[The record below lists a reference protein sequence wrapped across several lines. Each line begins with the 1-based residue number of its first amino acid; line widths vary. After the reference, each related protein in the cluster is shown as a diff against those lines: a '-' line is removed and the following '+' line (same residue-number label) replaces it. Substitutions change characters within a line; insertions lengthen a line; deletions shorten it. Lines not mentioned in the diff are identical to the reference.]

1 MDALSQLLS
10 LGRSHVE
17 LDVRCLLDG
26 PFAMP
31 HDPLPPGEAAFHLV
45 LAGTCRMRTADGRT
59 LQLADGDQI
68 GIGSLLMTFH
78 RRSDRTSTETQKR
91 LRD

>member
-10 LGRSHVE
+10 LGRSRVE

-31 HDPLPPGEAAFHLV
+31 HDPLPPGEAAFHLL
-45 LAGTCRMRTADGRT
+45 LAGTCRLRTADGRT
-59 LQLADGDQI
+59 LQLADHTC
-68 GIGSLLMTFH
+68 L
-78 RRSDRTSTETQKR
+78 R
-91 LRD
+91 LDTPADSNDAW